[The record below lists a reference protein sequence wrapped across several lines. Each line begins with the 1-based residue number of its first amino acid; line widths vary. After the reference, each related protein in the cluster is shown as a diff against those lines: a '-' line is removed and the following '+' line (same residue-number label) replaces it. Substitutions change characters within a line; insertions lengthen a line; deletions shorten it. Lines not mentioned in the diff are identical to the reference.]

1 MPSETGYRNKCEFSF
16 GDEEKDG
23 DLALG
28 MRKRMSYYEVVTLK
42 DCNIVDADYL
52 RIIEGTLQFFQ
63 ERKVPFYHKA
73 RHDGSLRHLVVRKG
87 AATGEILIN
96 LVTSSEVPLPWR
108 NLGWLDRTG
117 IGRLPSAVFSC
128 IL

>member
-1 MPSETGYRNKCEFSF
+1 MHFAAAVPYQTMRHEGGAQTQGATGKTAVGKRRDLCAKLGKALCLRLPRRAIAISVNFPF

-63 ERKVPFYHKA
+63 ERKVPFL
-73 RHDGSLRHLVVRKG
+73 S
-87 AATGEILIN
+87 
-96 LVTSSEVPLPWR
+96 
-108 NLGWLDRTG
+108 
-117 IGRLPSAVFSC
+117 
-128 IL
+128 